1 MFSPYEQFIIQK
13 EKAEENQD
21 PIHPDTNKV
30 EFATDDRRNA
40 TTSTVYLNI
49 HVRVYKL
56 DF

>member
-30 EFATDDRRNA
+30 EFATEYVSLLDDR
-40 TTSTVYLNI
+40 
-49 HVRVYKL
+49 
-56 DF
+56 